1 MIGTSAANTRIGDL
15 LFRAGI
21 VSKQQLTSA
30 SSTALSTGEHL
41 GQVMIRCGYID
52 SQALTM
58 AVTIQSCLKDGV
70 ISAFTARKALAL
82 AYRSKQGL
90 SDTLT
95 RLGVRPAAQTR
106 TNRLGELLVES
117 HVISQSQLAQALQ
130 SANKNNLPLGKVLV
144 SLGFISEA
152 QKNAAL
158 ELQARV
164 RDGMTSREQ
173 AIDVVAAGD
182 KVRSLFASLGLPD
195 ALEES
200 EAKTK
205 RLKDALRKQR
215 AAGLRQ
221 AYQRLVTYY
230 VEKGELLQALSLLGR
245 VVELSRF
252 LYASR
257 DQRLVAD
264 LVRYGEVLFSAAM
277 LVEAEAVF
285 TECVSLVREAA
296 PVDHAR
302 LAFCLHR
309 VAVVKA
315 TMGLKSDAEMN
326 FLNAIAL
333 WKSRGYANDI
343 RLADTCF
350 DYARYLKAI
359 GEPKRAEKVYRE
371 ARNVLEEYAL
381 LELLEPMNS

>member
-15 LFRAGI
+15 LVRAGI
-21 VSKQQLTSA
+21 VSPEQLASA
-30 SSTALSTGEHL
+30 SSMAVSTGEHL
-41 GQVMIRCGYID
+41 GQAMIRCGYID
-52 SQALTM
+52 SQALAM
-58 AVTIQSCLKDGV
+58 AVSIQSALKDGV

-90 SDTLT
+90 KHAFMQ
-95 RLGVRPAAQTR
+95 LGIRPAGQSR

-117 HVISQSQLAQALQ
+117 RVITQSQLAHALEE
-130 SANKNNLPLGKVLV
+130 ANRNNLPLGKVLV
-144 SLGFISEA
+144 TLGFINET
-152 QKNAAL
+152 QKAAAL

-182 KVRSLFASLGLPD
+182 KVRNLFAALGLAD
-195 ALEES
+195 QLEDS
-200 EAKTK
+200 ETKTK

-221 AYQRLVTYY
+221 AYQRLVTHY
-230 VEKGELLQALSLLGR
+230 VEKGELVQAFSLLRR

-252 LYASR
+252 LFTSR
-257 DQRLVAD
+257 DQRLVSD
-264 LVRYGEVLFSAAM
+264 LVRYGEVAYSLGK
-277 LVEAEAVF
+277 LLEAEAVL
-285 TECVSLVREAA
+285 TECVLLVREAA
-296 PVDHAR
+296 PVDDAK
-302 LAFCLHR
+302 LAYCLHR
-309 VAVVKA
+309 VAVIKA
-315 TMGLKSDAEMN
+315 TMGLKSEAETN

-359 GEPKRAEKVYRE
+359 GELKRAEKVYRE

-381 LELLEPMNS
+381 LELLEPMTS